1 LGSID
6 DELIKT
12 EFEARTWCYCNTTH
26 IMFIHETFMTTHFIR
41 NKIYNYW
48 HNIITY
54 SNWCQ
59 HEIGK
64 LSIFLIAHLF
74 NGKASSTHTV
84 FVLNHDKTQLV
95 AEMMCLCYWY
105 IHKMTML
112 I

>member
-1 LGSID
+1 
-6 DELIKT
+6 
-12 EFEARTWCYCNTTH
+12 
-26 IMFIHETFMTTHFIR
+26 MFIHEILWHLHIFIR

-54 SNWCQ
+54 SSQ

-64 LSIFLIAHLF
+64 LPIFLIAHLF

-95 AEMMCLCYWY
+95 AVMRCP
-105 IHKMTML
+105 ML
-112 I
+112 LIYPQNDDAD